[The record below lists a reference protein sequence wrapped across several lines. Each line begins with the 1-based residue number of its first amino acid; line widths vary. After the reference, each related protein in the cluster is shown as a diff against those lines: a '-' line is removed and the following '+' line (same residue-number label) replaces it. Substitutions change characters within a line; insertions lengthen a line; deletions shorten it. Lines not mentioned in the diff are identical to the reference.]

1 MRRPFFGAGEQC
13 YKNQGAAL
21 EDQNAEKPFLAY
33 FRIYSYDARVA
44 FKAETVMSSL
54 PKPKSLPG
62 KPSGRERLLEG
73 SPPREAAGRKSRAKA
88 LKSFVWRK
96 ENEG

>member
-1 MRRPFFGAGEQC
+1 MRRPFFEAGERCQ
-13 YKNQGAAL
+13 KNQGAAL
-21 EDQNAEKPFLAY
+21 EHQNAEKPFLAY

-62 KPSGRERLLEG
+62 KPSGRGRLLEG
-73 SPPREAAGRKSRAKA
+73 SPPRPGLGRKFAPK
-88 LKSFVWRK
+88 L
-96 ENEG
+96 